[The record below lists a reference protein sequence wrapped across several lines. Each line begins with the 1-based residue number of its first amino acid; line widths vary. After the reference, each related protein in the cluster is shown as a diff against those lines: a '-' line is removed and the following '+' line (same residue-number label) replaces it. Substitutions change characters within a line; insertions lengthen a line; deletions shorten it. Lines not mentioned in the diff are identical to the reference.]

1 MVKKIRNPET
11 GRMVNVTGKIG
22 QKVLSQ
28 RGGGKDKRRKSA
40 NRRNSKKTSYRRNS
54 KKSQKKPNRKS
65 LHGGRPL
72 GFTGA
77 VKNLATRATT
87 GDLCVD
93 IGFKDGWDIP
103 GTKRKV
109 KTCQDLDNIIILRN
123 KTEKILA
130 AAEEV
135 SGKKMWKPYRQI
147 QDEADGADVE
157 DEYNGLIPHT
167 WHFTEH
173 ISEFKN
179 THQHAHETL
188 KKASAHL
195 TKLINYVHTAGP
207 KSHFLK
213 PNLHENHIDV
223 YRKLLQI
230 DGLERYFFN
239 DNAAEIRALE
249 QKIKGT
255 PGKWR

>member
-22 QKVLSQ
+22 QKVLLQ
-28 RGGGKDKRRKSA
+28 RGGSKDKKRKSA

-54 KKSQKKPNRKS
+54 KKS

-109 KTCQDLDNIIILRN
+109 KTCQDMDNIIILRN
-123 KTEKILA
+123 ETEKILA
-130 AAEEV
+130 AAEKM
-135 SGKKMWKPYRQI
+135 SGKNKWKPYRQI
-147 QDEADGADVE
+147 QDEADGADVH
-157 DEYNGLIPHT
+157 DEYNGHIPHT
-167 WHFTEH
+167 WNFTKH
-173 ISEFKN
+173 ISKFKKTN
-179 THQHAHETL
+179 PHAHETL

-230 DGLERYFFN
+230 EGLKTYFFN
-239 DNAAEIRALE
+239 ANAAEIRALE
-249 QKIKGT
+249 QKIKGP

>member
-28 RGGGKDKRRKSA
+28 RGGSKDKRRKSA
-40 NRRNSKKTSYRRNS
+40 NRRNSKKTSNRRNS
-54 KKSQKKPNRKS
+54 KKSQKKPNKRS

-77 VKNLATRATT
+77 VRNLATRATT

-109 KTCQDLDNIIILRN
+109 KTCQDMDNIIILRN
-123 KTEKILA
+123 ETEKILA
-130 AAEEV
+130 AAEKV
-135 SGKKMWKPYRQI
+135 SNKNPWKPFRQI
-147 QDEADGADVE
+147 QDEGLTTEALRE
-157 DEYNGLIPHT
+157 EKNGNTPKT
-167 WHFTEH
+167 WDFKDH
-173 ISEFKN
+173 IKDFKKK
-179 THQHAHETL
+179 HPHAHETL

-195 TKLINYVHTAGP
+195 RKLINYVDSASSAE
-207 KSHFLK
+207 SHFLN
-213 PNLHENHIDV
+213 PDLHKNHIDV

-230 DGLERYFFN
+230 DGLKTHFFYA
-239 DNAAEIRALE
+239 NAAEIQALR
-249 QKIKGT
+249 G
-255 PGKWR
+255 PSGHWR